1 MQSIELKAIPARMIV
16 MDYESTGQLAQKF
29 VTGCYTCG
37 RASGHVFGG
46 SCDFTS
52 RKLFTLLR
60 GTNPEVSLVHHHLVA
75 GALEELELQLADTP
89 QGQRL
94 LSYEEWRDEVAVQG
108 LATAAAA
115 AAVAADSRLDT
126 ATDGPHLLLLGKRV
140 SAKQWQVWQQDV
152 QQCLEQNDRWEDW
165 QEGWPDAVQVWQHGK
180 AVLASGQAIAST
192 SSRSRSRDG
201 AHFLVYYAE
210 GEGLDEVWK
219 PEVARA
225 TCYLRLLHPS
235 GLVQRMAL
243 ADFCSLQPVQEDPD
257 LADLTLQGRKGKFNE
272 RSFPVLLD
280 LIAGPLQVAD
290 RQVTRQRSNG
300 RLSTS
305 ICRSYLP
312 CHFRSGQPGKQVSRR
327 HVGVSAAAAA
337 AAAGAAAPGAAA
349 GTAAPGTAAP
359 GAAAPGQQGQ
369 EQGQR

>member
-16 MDYESTGQLAQKF
+16 MDYESTGQLAQN
-29 VTGCYTCG
+29 
-37 RASGHVFGG
+37 
-46 SCDFTS
+46 
-52 RKLFTLLR
+52 
-60 GTNPEVSLVHHHLVA
+60 NPEVSLVHHHLVA

-257 LADLTLQGRKGKFNE
+257 MADLTLQGRKGKFNE

-349 GTAAPGTAAP
+349 GTATPGTAAP